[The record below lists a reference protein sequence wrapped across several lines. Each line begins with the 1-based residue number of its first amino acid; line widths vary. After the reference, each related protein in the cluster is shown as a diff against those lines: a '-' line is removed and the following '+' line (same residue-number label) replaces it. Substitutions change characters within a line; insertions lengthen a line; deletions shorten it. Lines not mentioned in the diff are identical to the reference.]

1 MLGWVLT
8 LLLIAIVAALFGFN
22 DVAGV
27 AGHAAELILYVALI
41 LFLVSV
47 VVGVASAGRLR

>member
-8 LLLIAIVAALFGFN
+8 LLIVAIIAALFGFN

-47 VVGVASAGRLR
+47 VVGVATAGRLR

>member
-27 AGHAAELILYVALI
+27 AGHAAELMLYVALI

-47 VVGVASAGRLR
+47 VVGVASAGRVR

>member
-8 LLLIAIVAALFGFN
+8 LLLIAAVAALFGFN

-47 VVGVASAGRLR
+47 VVGVSAAGRLR